1 MDDPSCNIDAIMENP
16 APFDLNEAMRQWRHS
31 LQNAPALRGQNLD
44 ELEGHVRES
53 AEALRAQG
61 LGAEEAFTVALRRLG
76 SRSELE
82 TEFAKVN
89 PQLVWAD
96 RAVWMLGGLLATDA
110 IAALVAPIA
119 NVVLNLGMYHGL
131 NVNLVCALQLVT
143 RWLAWSAC
151 ISVGFFLL
159 TRLHRCRA
167 DAARVAS
174 RWPVWT
180 AGALILALE
189 ALQLSSRY
197 VMRFLAPLWQ
207 RGVEN
212 PSQFF
217 SPHNQAI
224 IQSWLLWSWVFVQLG
239 CLAAVPLLAG
249 YIRKQNRL
257 WLERGFWMLTGTVLN
272 RILGAL
278 VLLPPWALLLIAHP
292 SAAISQNLA
301 CLGAICLGLLL
312 LAAALVGLSKFVVY
326 HDRQSR
332 WVGRF
337 CCERPIVAAAGV
349 VVCVGILGIACYAL
363 ARAFLPVSGFPAQA
377 VIHWYPWYVAL
388 TQLILP
394 TSLLFWMAKRAG
406 LRAHAAT

>member
-1 MDDPSCNIDAIMENP
+1 MENP
-16 APFDLNEAMRQWRHS
+16 APFDLNEAVRQWRHS
-31 LQNAPALRGQNLD
+31 LQNAPALRGQDLD
-44 ELEGHVRES
+44 ELEGHLRES

-61 LGAEEAFTVALRRLG
+61 LGAEEAYAVALRRLG
-76 SRSELE
+76 TRLELE

-89 PQLVWAD
+89 PRQVWAD
-96 RAVWMLGGLLATDA
+96 RAVWMLCGLLATDV

-119 NVVLNLGMYHGL
+119 NTVLSLGMYHGL
-131 NVNLVCALQLVT
+131 NVNLVCALELIT
-143 RWLAWSAC
+143 RWLAWGAC

-159 TRLHRCRA
+159 TRQHGWRA
-167 DAARVAS
+167 AAARVAS

-180 AGALILALE
+180 AGALIFALE
-189 ALQLSSRY
+189 VLQLSPRY
-197 VMRFLAPLWQ
+197 VIRFLTPLWQ
-207 RGVEN
+207 HGVEN

-224 IQSWLLWSWVFVQLG
+224 IQSWLLRSWIFVQFA

-278 VLLPPWALLLIAHP
+278 VLLPPWALLVIAHP
-292 SAAISQNLA
+292 SAAVSQNLA
-301 CLGAICLGLLL
+301 CFGSMCLGLLL
-312 LAAALVGLSKFVVY
+312 LAAALVGLSNFVVY
-326 HDRQSR
+326 RDRQSR

-337 CCERPIVAAAGV
+337 CCERPIVAAAAL
-349 VVCVGILGIACYAL
+349 VVCVGILGGACYAL
-363 ARAFLPVSGFPAQA
+363 ARTFLTVSGFPAQ
-377 VIHWYPWYVAL
+377 VTSQWYPWYLAL

-394 TSLLFWMAKRAG
+394 TSLLLWLAKRTS
-406 LRAHAAT
+406 LLAHATT